1 MLAYMLFNKHTSAP
15 PMISL
20 LQCPVPLSTFASR
33 TNEKQSKKKNSS
45 SAPRLSRSL
54 RPRRR
59 IIGRRPCRRL
69 NTLSSV
75 RACACVCTKKKEKKR
90 KKIGD
95 GTASLHTHSEEGREG
110 REMEGHRANE
120 TNNNQRNKKRSGT
133 TLRESLSPRR
143 VTNRSSR
150 STTFSSASSTSPV
163 KTSSFLTHAYTLV
176 RHRRV
181 GVAGQDV
188 LQVSSLRVTGLREL
202 SGDAR

>member
-1 MLAYMLFNKHTSAP
+1 
-15 PMISL
+15 MISL

-75 RACACVCTKKKEKKR
+75 RACACVCTKKKER
-90 KKIGD
+90 KKGEKNRR
-95 GTASLHTHSEEGREG
+95 GNSQSPHTAKKGEREEKWKDTEQTKRTTI
-110 REMEGHRANE
+110 NV
-120 TNNNQRNKKRSGT
+120 TKKRSGT

-150 STTFSSASSTSPV
+150 STTSSSPSSTSSV

-181 GVAGQDV
+181 GG
-188 LQVSSLRVTGLREL
+188 G
-202 SGDAR
+202 ARRLTS

>member
-1 MLAYMLFNKHTSAP
+1 
-15 PMISL
+15 MISL

-75 RACACVCTKKKEKKR
+75 RACACVCTKKRKKKEKKSAIEQPVSTHTA
-90 KKIGD
+90 KKGER
-95 GTASLHTHSEEGREG
+95 EEKWKDTEQTKRTTI
-110 REMEGHRANE
+110 NV
-120 TNNNQRNKKRSGT
+120 TKKRSGT
-133 TLRESLSPRR
+133 TLRESLSPRK

-150 STTFSSASSTSPV
+150 STTTSSPSSTSSV
-163 KTSSFLTHAYTLV
+163 KTSSLLTHAYTLV

-188 LQVSSLRVTGLREL
+188 LQVSSLRVTGLEEL

>member
-1 MLAYMLFNKHTSAP
+1 MLAYVLFNKHASAP

-59 IIGRRPCRRL
+59 MIRRRPCRRL

-75 RACACVCTKKKEKKR
+75 RACACVCTKKKR
-90 KKIGD
+90 KKEEKNRRWNSQSPH
-95 GTASLHTHSEEGREG
+95 TAKKGEREEKWKDTEQTKRTTINVTKNDRAQHSESLFHHEGS
-110 REMEGHRANE
+110 
-120 TNNNQRNKKRSGT
+120 Q
-133 TLRESLSPRR
+133 
-143 VTNRSSR
+143 NRSSR
-150 STTFSSASSTSPV
+150 STTSSSPSSTSPV